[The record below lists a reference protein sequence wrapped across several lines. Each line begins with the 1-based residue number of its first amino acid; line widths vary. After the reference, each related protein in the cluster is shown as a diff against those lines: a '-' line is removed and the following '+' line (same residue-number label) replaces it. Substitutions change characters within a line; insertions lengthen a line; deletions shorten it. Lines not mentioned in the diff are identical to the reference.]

1 MSPDQSDMLS
11 WRVIVPFLLTG
22 TIWGSTWFVITGQI
36 DGVPAAWSVFYR
48 FALATPALFIVAAL
62 MKRRLRLTGPEQRLA
77 MIVGLFQ
84 FSGNFLFVYHA
95 ELYVTSGIV
104 AMMFGLLM
112 VPNALF
118 ARAFLGEKA
127 RGSFWAGSAIAIVGV
142 SLLLVHEWRANPD
155 AGVIGGNV
163 SLGIVLA
170 ALGILAASLAN
181 VVQANPVGRGVPMVS
196 LLAWAMLYG
205 TLFDL
210 GFAVLTAGP
219 PPVPTSAGYW
229 GGIVYLALIGSV
241 VTFPL
246 HYNLVRE
253 IGAGRTAYNSILTIS
268 VAMAIS
274 TLFEDYRWTALTLGG
289 MGLAVLGMILAL
301 RARRQKSVQVQQSA
315 QMRAAP
321 VEAGEGQA
329 APET

>member
-1 MSPDQSDMLS
+1 MLS
-11 WRVIVPFLLTG
+11 WRVVIPFLLTG

-48 FALATPALFIVAAL
+48 FALATPALFLVAFL
-62 MKRRLRLTGPEQRLA
+62 MKRRLKLTRPEHGLA
-77 MIVGLFQ
+77 VLVGIFQ

-118 ARAFLGEKA
+118 GRIFLGE
-127 RGSFWAGSAIAIVGV
+127 RVQSGFMIGSAIAIIGV

-163 SLGIVLA
+163 SLGIALA
-170 ALGILAASLAN
+170 MLGILAASVAN
-181 VVQANPVGRGVPMVS
+181 VIQANPTGRAVPMVS

-205 TLFDL
+205 TVFDL
-210 GFAVLTAGP
+210 GFAVMTAGP
-219 PPVPTSAGYW
+219 PPVPTSSGYW
-229 GGIVYLALIGSV
+229 AGIIYLALIGSV
-241 VTFPL
+241 ITFPL

-268 VAMAIS
+268 VAMLIS
-274 TLFEDYRWTALTLGG
+274 TLFEDYRWTWLTASG
-289 MGLAVLGMILAL
+289 MVLAVIGMVLAL
-301 RARRQKSVQVQQSA
+301 RAKQS
-315 QMRAAP
+315 R
-321 VEAGEGQA
+321 
-329 APET
+329 

>member
-1 MSPDQSDMLS
+1 MSDSQPNMLS
-11 WRVIVPFLLTG
+11 WRVIVPFILTG

-48 FALATPALFIVAAL
+48 FALATPALFMVAWL
-62 MKRRLRLTGPEQRLA
+62 MKRRLMLSAAEHRLA
-77 MIVGLFQ
+77 VIVGLFQ

-104 AMMFGLLM
+104 ALMFGLLM
-112 VPNALF
+112 VPNALL
-118 ARAFLGEKA
+118 ARFFLGEQT
-127 RGSFWAGSAIAIVGV
+127 RGTFWLGSAIAIVGV

-163 SLGIVLA
+163 ALGIVLA
-170 ALGILAASLAN
+170 LVGILAASVAN
-181 VVQANPVGRGVPMVS
+181 VVQANPTGRGVPMVS

-210 GFAVLTAGP
+210 AFALLTAGP
-219 PPVPTSAGYW
+219 PPIPGRASYW

-241 VTFPL
+241 ITFPL

-268 VAMAIS
+268 VAMLIS
-274 TLFEDYRWTALTLGG
+274 TLFEDYRWTGWTMGG
-289 MGLAVLGMILAL
+289 MALAVVGMVIAL
-301 RARRQKSVQVQQSA
+301 KSRRQKSIQVQESA
-315 QMRAAP
+315 KMR
-321 VEAGEGQA
+321 
-329 APET
+329 